1 MTDCQILR
9 QEPLLCAVMSK
20 GEYGIIM
27 HKPRAKSCILPC
39 KNSTTCDHLKIY
51 DSQDYNPT
59 IIYDASC
66 LAKEVGMG
74 RESQR
79 FSNIIIVSDLLHA
92 ANHTSCSEAFYSH
105 TYSDLFNINKEAA

>member
-9 QEPLLCAVMSK
+9 QEPLLCAVMSR

-27 HKPRAKSCILPC
+27 HKPQARSPTCILPC

-66 LAKEVGMG
+66 LAKEVGMV
-74 RESQR
+74 RKLER
-79 FSNIIIVSDLLHA
+79 FSNIRIVSDSFTA
-92 ANHTSCSEAFYSH
+92 ANNTSC
-105 TYSDLFNINKEAA
+105 L